1 MANVSPILYESNE
14 TAFVSNGLGRL
25 RDCISCKVTEERN
38 GIFEC
43 DFEYPVDGANFDL
56 IQCGRIIGV
65 THDETGDIQPFD
77 IVSYSKPISGVVSFH
92 AVHISYRQR
101 GIVARGTN
109 INSLA
114 DAFAVL
120 QNSAQPS
127 NPFTYESDFTST
139 AYASS
144 FDGTPRSVRQ
154 FLGGIEGSILD
165 AYGGEYEFDKFCVI
179 LHRSRGQ
186 IRDFVIRYGVNLLDY
201 KDDTDYSET
210 YTSCVPYWHGN
221 DNGQDVTVVGSRVDL
236 GRTAYNGQNTCASLD
251 LSDKFE
257 NKPTTAQ
264 LQSLALTLMQS
275 RQTNLPAQNIS
286 VDFIRLQD
294 MGYEGLDTLLQCNL
308 CDSIKVEFPRYG
320 MSGTYKIVKTV
331 WDVLADKYDS
341 MELGQLSTT
350 LAEALGVTSGGGS
363 VSGGGG
369 GSVSIDA
376 IYPVG
381 SIYLSANNVNP
392 GAYLEGTTWVQLKD
406 RFLLGAGDTY
416 TAGAKDGAATV
427 KLTGAQSGVHQH
439 THAFTQPSV
448 TGGSHSHYIN
458 YHSKT
463 LAKGTAYDRPAS
475 IGSGTANGYTTSST
489 SHTHTVSGG
498 AVGNTTVANATEAHN
513 NMPPYL
519 VVYMWQRTA

>member
-14 TAFVSNGLGRL
+14 TVFVSNGLGRL

-65 THDETGDIQPFD
+65 THDDSGDVQPFD

-120 QNSAQPS
+120 TSSAQPS
-127 NPFTYESDFTST
+127 NPFTYSADFTST

-165 AYGGEYEFDKFCVI
+165 AYGGEYEFDKFRVI

-186 IRDFVIRYGVNLLDY
+186 LRDFVIRYGVNLLDY

-221 DNGQDVTVVGSRVDL
+221 DNGSDTTVVGSRVDL
-236 GRTAYNGQNTCASLD
+236 GGTAYNGQNVCAALD
-251 LSDKFE
+251 LSDKFQD
-257 NKPTTAQ
+257 KPTASQ
-264 LQSLALTLMQS
+264 LESLALSLMQS
-275 RQTNLPAQNIS
+275 KQTNLPAQNIA
-286 VDFIRLQD
+286 VDFVRLQD

-308 CDSIKVEFPRYG
+308 CDSIKVEFPRYN

-331 WDVLADKYDS
+331 WNVLEDKYDS

-350 LAEALGVTSGGGS
+350 LAEALGIQSQTDTLQSIDDLTVNDLNVTGVASIASALTVGGAEVKPTAYRDFNSPSFTTTTGASGSYMMLMDVNVATSGYVPVSVTLCSWAHVSYIPMFIIQNSTTVRIILLRNGS
-363 VSGGGG
+363 
-369 GSVSIDA
+369 
-376 IYPVG
+376 
-381 SIYLSANNVNP
+381 
-392 GAYLEGTTWVQLKD
+392 
-406 RFLLGAGDTY
+406 
-416 TAGAKDGAATV
+416 GAATYQAGDF
-427 KLTGAQSGVHQH
+427 KFRVH
-439 THAFTQPSV
+439 
-448 TGGSHSHYIN
+448 
-458 YHSKT
+458 
-463 LAKGTAYDRPAS
+463 
-475 IGSGTANGYTTSST
+475 
-489 SHTHTVSGG
+489 
-498 AVGNTTVANATEAHN
+498 
-513 NMPPYL
+513 YL
-519 VVYMWQRTA
+519 KS

>member
-1 MANVSPILYESNE
+1 MIPILYESTE
-14 TAFVSNGLGRL
+14 TAFTSNGLGRL
-25 RDCISCKVTEERN
+25 RDCIDCKCSEERN

-56 IQCGRIIGV
+56 IECGRIIGV
-65 THDETGDIQPFD
+65 THDETGDVEPFD

-101 GIVARGTN
+101 GIVASGTN

-127 NPFTYESDFTST
+127 NPFTYSADFTST

-165 AYGGEYEFDKFCVI
+165 AYGGEYEFDRFRVI
-179 LHRSRGQ
+179 LHQSRGK

-210 YTSCVPYWHGN
+210 YTSCVPYWRGN
-221 DNGQDVTVVGSRVDL
+221 DNGQDITVTGSRVDL
-236 GRTAYNGQNTCASLD
+236 GGTAYNGQNICAALD

-257 NKPTTAQ
+257 NVPTTAQ
-264 LQSLALTLMQS
+264 LESLALSLMQS
-275 RQTNLPAQNIS
+275 RQTQLPSQNIA

-308 CDSIKVEFPRYG
+308 CDSIKVEFPRYN

-331 WDVLADKYDS
+331 WNVLEDKYDS
-341 MELGQLSTT
+341 MELGALSVS
-350 LAEALGVTSGGGS
+350 LSEALGISNSLGGS
-363 VSGGGG
+363 SAGGGG
-369 GSVSIDA
+369 GTDV
-376 IYPVG
+376 
-381 SIYLSANNVNP
+381 
-392 GAYLEGTTWVQLKD
+392 
-406 RFLLGAGDTY
+406 
-416 TAGAKDGAATV
+416 
-427 KLTGAQSGVHQH
+427 
-439 THAFTQPSV
+439 SV
-448 TGGSHSHYIN
+448 TFGSMFETSFP
-458 YHSKT
+458 
-463 LAKGTAYDRPAS
+463 YDA
-475 IGSGTANGYTTSST
+475 
-489 SHTHTVSGG
+489 TVSGIG
-498 AVGNTTVANATEAHN
+498 VAWVNPQTTDPTYFAVGDNGTTIGRGNSWSGYAFSFEFPITAGHHYTVAYSGNVGSSALRVFPFKVE
-513 NMPPYL
+513 
-519 VVYMWQRTA
+519 